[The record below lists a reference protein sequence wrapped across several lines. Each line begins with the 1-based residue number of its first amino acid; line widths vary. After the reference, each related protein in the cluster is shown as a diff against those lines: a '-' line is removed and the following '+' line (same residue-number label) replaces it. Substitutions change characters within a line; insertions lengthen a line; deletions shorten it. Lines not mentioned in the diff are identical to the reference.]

1 MEFLKLFTDRA
12 PNRVFLSILLGAIAG
27 ASYALLIPIVL
38 TSIANSTAER
48 AANKAMVLGFEVT
61 NYQFGALFAGICLL
75 IMISRSL
82 SQVLLSRVALDATTD
97 LRVKTYRAI
106 MGAPIAEIERL
117 GPSRLMVAITN
128 DVGRIVSGASIVPN
142 VLVALVT
149 VTGMLVYLAFLNIDV
164 FWVVVA
170 GIAFGIITYQIPMY
184 IGNKYFERGRKFV
197 DALQESIRGLIY
209 GTKELKLS
217 KAKRERYFSD
227 ILLVN
232 EYAVRDNTKRANTIV
247 MAAANYGDL
256 LSYFVIGVI
265 AYVFVSYHAVEP
277 AKLVGVV
284 MALLYIVGPVG
295 LILNAMPQL
304 AMAKVSLR
312 HIKELFGSL
321 EQEKS
326 VDHVVPIA
334 PWRSLRFNN
343 VCYSYTNGK
352 NSFSLGPIDLEI
364 SRGEITFIV
373 GGNGSG
379 KSTLS
384 KLIAL
389 HYTPRSGDVHFGETR
404 VDRDSMNS
412 CRQCITAIFTDYYLF
427 DRLLDSFGQ
436 DEQATI
442 DRYLRE
448 LELDKKVSVEGGKF
462 STIAL
467 SDGQKKRLALL
478 VTFLEGRDMYIFD
491 EWAADQD
498 PRFKEVFYHGILP
511 MLRDMGKAVV
521 VISHDDRYFSVA
533 DKVLV
538 MEEGSLLRTEYP
550 QHKRHE
556 TSPLERV
563 AAI

>member
-38 TSIANSTAER
+38 TSIANSPAER
-48 AANKAMVLGFEVT
+48 AANKAVVLGFEVT

-75 IMISRSL
+75 IMVSRSL

-97 LRVKTYRAI
+97 LRIKTYRAI

-117 GPSRLMVAITN
+117 GPSRLLVAITN
-128 DVGRIVSGASIVPN
+128 DVSRIVSGASIVPN

-149 VTGMLVYLAFLNIDV
+149 VTGMLVYLAFLNLDV
-164 FWVVVA
+164 FWFVVA
-170 GIAFGIITYQIPMY
+170 GIVFGIITYQIPMY
-184 IGNKYFERGRKFV
+184 IGNQYFERGRKFV
-197 DALQESIRGLIY
+197 GALQESIRGLIY

-217 KAKRERYFSD
+217 KAKRERYFAD
-227 ILLVN
+227 ILLVH

-295 LILNAMPQL
+295 LILNAIPQL

-321 EQEKS
+321 EQEQADER
-326 VDHVVPIA
+326 VAPIA
-334 PWRSLRFNN
+334 PWRSLRFSEVSYN
-343 VCYSYTNGK
+343 YTNGK
-352 NSFSLGPIDLEI
+352 NSFRLGPLDLEI
-364 SRGEITFIV
+364 CRGEITFIV

-389 HYTPRSGDVHFGETR
+389 HYTPLSGEVHFGETR
-404 VDRDSMNS
+404 VDRATMNS
-412 CRQCITAIFTDYYLF
+412 CRQAITAIFTDYYLF
-427 DRLLDSFGQ
+427 DRLLDSFGE
-436 DEQATI
+436 DGQATI

-448 LELDKKVSVEGGKF
+448 LELDKKVTVEGGKF

-478 VTFLEGRDMYIFD
+478 VTFLEDKDMYIFD

-498 PRFKEVFYHGILP
+498 PRFKEVFYRGILP
-511 MLRDMGKAVV
+511 TLRDLGKAVV
-521 VISHDDRYFSVA
+521 VISHDDRYFDVA

-538 MEEGSLLRTEYP
+538 MEEGALLRTDYP
-550 QHKRHE
+550 QHKRRDAVA
-556 TSPLERV
+556 LERV
-563 AAI
+563 AAV

>member
-38 TSIANSTAER
+38 TSIANSPAER
-48 AANKAMVLGFEVT
+48 AANKAVVLGFEVT

-75 IMISRSL
+75 IMVSRSL

-117 GPSRLMVAITN
+117 GPSRLLVAITN

-149 VTGMLVYLAFLNIDV
+149 VTGMLVYLAFLNLDV
-164 FWVVVA
+164 FWVVAA
-170 GIAFGIITYQIPMY
+170 GIVFGIVTYQIPMY
-184 IGNKYFERGRKFV
+184 IGNRYFERGRKFV
-197 DALQESIRGLIY
+197 GALQESIRGLIY

-217 KAKRERYFSD
+217 KAKRERYFAD
-227 ILLVN
+227 ILLVH
-232 EYAVRDNTKRANTIV
+232 EHAVRDNTKRANTIV

-295 LILNAMPQL
+295 LILNAIPQL

-321 EQEKS
+321 EQEKAADS
-326 VDHVVPIA
+326 VAPIA
-334 PWRSLRFNN
+334 PWRSLRFND
-343 VCYSYTNGK
+343 VCYNYTNGK
-352 NSFSLGPIDLEI
+352 NSFRLGPLDLEI

-389 HYTPRSGDVHFGETR
+389 HYTPLSGEVHFGETR

-427 DRLLDSFGQ
+427 DRLLDSVDE

-478 VTFLEGRDMYIFD
+478 VTFLEDRDMYIFD

-498 PRFKEVFYHGILP
+498 PRFKEVFYHSILP
-511 MLRDMGKAVV
+511 TLRDLGKAVV

-538 MEEGSLLRTEYP
+538 MEEGALLRTEYP
-550 QHKRHE
+550 QHKRRE
-556 TSPLERV
+556 AVLLERV
-563 AAI
+563 AAV